1 LETIFRAVFPG
12 LSRFCADFWS
22 VAYHTNTLTVP
33 LFRRFQPFLAT
44 FLPYHVCVLYLADS
58 KSGKKD
64 LPPTF
69 RLSWL
74 LNHRLWHHFAF
85 SFPYSRR
92 TFTSFL
98 CIFVFLY
105 IVFFGNLASSVF
117 ATLWALSSSFYDC
130 VVFSTALLPFTLAS
144 FCDVFLSVLWRYFR
158 SFGGNNKL
166 APLVKL

>member
-105 IVFFGNLASSVF
+105 IVFFSGTWRLRF
-117 ATLWALSSSFYDC
+117 LLLYGPCLLLFTTALSSPRRYFLS
-130 VVFSTALLPFTLAS
+130 LWRPFVTS
-144 FCDVFLSVLWRYFR
+144 FCPFFGATSAPSAATTNWRH
-158 SFGGNNKL
+158 
-166 APLVKL
+166 

>member
-1 LETIFRAVFPG
+1 LETIFRAIFPG

-105 IVFFGNLASSVF
+105 IVFFREPGVF
-117 ATLWALSSSFYDC
+117 GFCYFMGPVFFFLRLRCLLHGVTSFHFG
-130 VVFSTALLPFTLAS
+130 VLL
-144 FCDVFLSVLWRYFR
+144 
-158 SFGGNNKL
+158 
-166 APLVKL
+166 